1 LFSNTAEQ
9 AATGEHKKMPSRV
22 SPYPFGEPKT
32 LFSALAR
39 QFAKGVKRE
48 RDERSPLTP
57 ESTVLLEAFLV
68 AACIWT
74 FVKLAGKI
82 RKGGTDAIDNEIL
95 RALRRPENP
104 AIPRGPSWLPEVA
117 RDVTALGS
125 GVDLTLA
132 STTLVGY
139 LCLNRRFRAAGYL
152 IASVGS
158 GLMLCRLLKD
168 LFVRRRPTAVAHLT
182 HFDPESFPS
191 GHSMGSAIVYLTL
204 GGIISRQFGG
214 WITKAYFLS
223 VALLITLLVGLRGS
237 ISAFI
242 IRAMCWRAGRPGLSG
257 QAPARRPRV
266 GSSAKAL
273 LNFQPRLHFLWK
285 SSESPAIPGWDE

>member
-1 LFSNTAEQ
+1 MVSGTAEQ
-9 AATGEHKKMPSRV
+9 ASTGEHKKMPTRV
-22 SPYPFGEPKT
+22 PSCPSDEPNA
-32 LFSALAR
+32 LFSTLTS
-39 QFAKGVKRE
+39 QFTKRMKRGRYE
-48 RDERSPLTP
+48 KSPLTP
-57 ESTVLLEAFLV
+57 ETTVLLEVFTV

-82 RKGGTDAIDNEIL
+82 RKGGTDEIDNEIL

-104 AIPRGPSWLPEVA
+104 AIPLGPSWLPEVA

-139 LCLNRRFRAAGYL
+139 LCLKRRFRAAGYL

-158 GLMLCRLLKD
+158 GLLLCRLLKD
-168 LFVRRRPTAVAHLT
+168 LFVRRRPTAVAPLT

-214 WITKAYFLS
+214 WVTKAYFLS
-223 VALLITLLVGLRGS
+223 VALIITLLVGLSRLYLGVHYPSDVLAGWAAGS
-237 ISAFI
+237 L
-242 IRAMCWRAGRPGLSG
+242 W
-257 QAPARRPRV
+257 
-266 GSSAKAL
+266 SSACTQAARWL
-273 LNFQPRLHFLWK
+273 QRQGAVEL
-285 SSESPAIPGWDE
+285 PAPPAFPVEVE

>member
-1 LFSNTAEQ
+1 LFFDTAEQ
-9 AATGEHKKMPSRV
+9 TSDGEHKKMSSRV
-22 SPYPFGEPKT
+22 PPYPSGESKALLST
-32 LFSALAR
+32 LTR
-39 QFAKGVKRE
+39 QFAKRMKRE
-48 RDERSPLTP
+48 REERSPLTP
-57 ESTVLLEAFLV
+57 EATVLLEAFLV
-68 AACIWT
+68 AACVWT

-95 RALRRPENP
+95 RALRRPENH
-104 AIPRGPSWLPEVA
+104 AIPRGPRWLPEVA

-158 GLMLCRLLKD
+158 GLLLCRLLKD

-214 WITKAYFLS
+214 WITKTYFLS
-223 VALLITLLVGLRGS
+223 VALLITLLVGLSRVYLGVHYPSDVLAGWAAGS
-237 ISAFI
+237 L
-242 IRAMCWRAGRPGLSG
+242 W
-257 QAPARRPRV
+257 
-266 GSSAKAL
+266 SSACTQAARWL
-273 LNFQPRLHFLWK
+273 QRQGAVELPA
-285 SSESPAIPGWDE
+285 SPAFPAEVE

>member
-1 LFSNTAEQ
+1 MS
-9 AATGEHKKMPSRV
+9 PRV
-22 SPYPFGEPKT
+22 SPCHSEEPNGLLAT
-32 LFSALAR
+32 LTR
-39 QFAKGVKRE
+39 QFAKRMKRE
-48 RDERSPLTP
+48 RNEKFPLTP
-57 ESTVLLEAFLV
+57 EATVLLKVFLV
-68 AACIWT
+68 AGCIWT

-82 RKGGTDAIDNEIL
+82 RKGGTDEIDNEIL

-104 AIPRGPSWLPEVA
+104 AIPLGPSWFPEVA

-132 STTLVGY
+132 CTTLVGY

-158 GLMLCRLLKD
+158 GLLLCRLLKD

-191 GHSMGSAIVYLTL
+191 GHSMGSAVVYLTL

-214 WITKAYFLS
+214 WVTKAYFLS
-223 VALLITLLVGLRGS
+223 VALVITLLVGLSRIYLGVHYPSDVLAGWAAGS
-237 ISAFI
+237 L
-242 IRAMCWRAGRPGLSG
+242 W
-257 QAPARRPRV
+257 
-266 GSSAKAL
+266 SSACTQAARWL
-273 LNFQPRLHFLWK
+273 QRQGAVEL
-285 SSESPAIPGWDE
+285 PAPPAFPAEIE